1 MRKVLAVILSAIAL
15 TACSGNGSSGTSV
28 DMTSAQ
34 TFDPDKLTVS
44 VGETVTWTNGSSE
57 SHTVTAYEPPAGTE
71 YFASGEASSEEA
83 ARDQVAEGLLDAGD
97 TFEFTFDEP
106 GTYRYFCIPHEDQG
120 MVGTI
125 VVSG

>member
-34 TFDPDKLTVS
+34 TFDPDKLTV
-44 VGETVTWTNGSSE
+44 SSE